1 MVTSPRHCH
10 GQAFAAVVLA
20 NKMLAISAIFFMA
33 NLRNVRS
40 ERDASCEPGDTRD
53 IAAPTVTAKT
63 LRALFVAYIVA
74 TVVHV
79 GWVVAHEPFSF
90 DAWNMAVDT
99 SAKPFSV
106 GRFLDYW

>member
-1 MVTSPRHCH
+1 
-10 GQAFAAVVLA
+10 
-20 NKMLAISAIFFMA
+20 
-33 NLRNVRS
+33 VRS

-106 GRFLDYW
+106 GRFLDYWHSDYVHSNPRIGQALTYLSYKLEYF